1 MFYKISIHAPR
12 VGCDYDIFNLST
24 KLKISIHAPR
34 VGCDL
39 MLFVFRIQYKGIS
52 IHAPRVG
59 CDLSF

>member
-1 MFYKISIHAPR
+1 M
-12 VGCDYDIFNLST
+12 GCDYDILNLWT

-59 CDLSF
+59 CDKMLG